1 MGVSSPNKSNAQQCS
16 HAFSAEAVR
25 KRPGHGSTLDLANAE
40 QPAVPEKYG
49 DDDMERI
56 ISELPSW
63 QDQLSTRGYIV
74 GESRVMCDFQGAAQ
88 HLIVYKIRWL
98 DIYNH
103 LNSH

>member
-1 MGVSSPNKSNAQQCS
+1 MGVSSPSKSSEKHCS

-25 KRPGHGSTLDLANAE
+25 KRPVHGSTLDLANTE
-40 QPAVPEKYG
+40 QPAVPEKPQKYG

-88 HLIVYKIRWL
+88 HLIVY
-98 DIYNH
+98 
-103 LNSH
+103 